1 MLTVKVK
8 GREMF
13 DEATMSFSVTKDCE
27 LHLEHSL
34 ISISK
39 WESKWHK
46 PFLSNKD
53 QVTTT
58 ELLDYIKCMT
68 LDKNVDP
75 KVYVA
80 LANDVD
86 AIKSINDYIQDP
98 MTATWFSD
106 KKKGRD
112 SEVIT
117 SELVYYWMTAYNI
130 PFECEKWHINRLI
143 TLIRVCSEKNNPDKK
158 KMGLNETMS
167 QNRALNEARKKA
179 LHTKG

>member
-1 MLTVKVK
+1 MLTVNVK

-68 LDKNVDP
+68 LDKNVDDL
-75 KVYVA
+75 VYVA
-80 LANDVD
+80 LSKDVD

-106 KKKGRD
+106 KKKVSD
-112 SEVIT
+112 SEIIT

-130 PFECEKWHINRLI
+130 PFACEKWHINRLI

-158 KMGLNETMS
+158 KMGINETMS

-179 LHTKG
+179 LHTRG